1 MISVHHMPLYLS
13 IEEEFHSM
21 IERMLTVDEN
31 GDGAFICGDSDP
43 PAISV
48 SQFTHTWEFTNDSD
62 CFKLE
67 NDWSMCYKVDLSW
80 VWPEGSEDENATWSL
95 YRLDHNPNGV
105 DLTLAN
111 PILTDIISQS
121 GEKFEFTQYGY
132 EDNGIRPLRGYYYVL
147 TPNRL
152 GW

>member
-1 MISVHHMPLYLS
+1 MEHLFVAI
-13 IEEEFHSM
+13 
-21 IERMLTVDEN
+21 LTHQQY
-31 GDGAFICGDSDP
+31 P
-43 PAISV
+43 V

-62 CFKLE
+62 CYKLE
-67 NDWSMCYKVDLSW
+67 NDWSMCCYKVDLSW

-95 YRLDHNPNGV
+95 YRLDRNQNGV

-132 EDNGIRPLRGYYYVL
+132 EDDGIRPLSYYYVL
-147 TPNRL
+147 TPTDWVGNERTMVIYPSQNTERVSTL
-152 GW
+152 KMIGGITINI